1 MCLLITLYYTYCE
14 ILLKS
19 VGIQLA
25 LTKEKQGF
33 TNPVYPIMFAIGGC
47 HLLNDTLQAVI
58 PAMFPVLEAERG
70 LTFTQLGFIF
80 FALNMVAS
88 VLQPVVGYFS
98 DKRPMPYALPIG
110 MTFSLVGMAGLA
122 IAPSYWLIL
131 LSVIIL
137 GFGSAVFHPEG
148 SRVSFLAAG
157 NKRGLSQSI
166 YQVGGNTGQALAPLI
181 SAFVLVP
188 LGQKG
193 AAVFIIVA
201 AVGIVLLSRISA
213 WYKQQLELEK
223 QNNRKKVLLS
233 SIGELTK
240 RQITIALT
248 LILTI
253 IFARSFYVTN
263 VTSFYIFYLLD
274 EYGLKIAQGQLLIFL
289 FMALGAA
296 GTFFGGPMADR
307 IGRKNV
313 IVLSLLVPLPLCL
326 LLPYV
331 SLWAVGPLLAAI
343 GFFIML
349 SFSVTVIYAQEL
361 VPSKIGTMAGL
372 TVGLAFG
379 MGAIGAVVIGRLM
392 DVIGIFPTMVIAS
405 FLPFIGLVGL
415 MLPKDQKITVT
426 KPSS

>member
-1 MCLLITLYYTYCE
+1 
-14 ILLKS
+14 
-19 VGIQLA
+19 
-25 LTKEKQGF
+25 
-33 TNPVYPIMFAIGGC
+33 MFAIGAC

-58 PAMFPVLEAERG
+58 PAMFPVLEKERG
-70 LTFTQLGFIF
+70 LSFTQLGYIF

-98 DKRPMPYALPIG
+98 DRKPMPYALPIG
-110 MTFSLVGMAGLA
+110 MTFSLIGMAGLA

-137 GFGSAVFHPEG
+137 GLGSAVFHPEG

-157 NKRGLSQSI
+157 SKRGLSQSI

-193 AAVFIIVA
+193 AAIFIAVA
-201 AVGIVLLSRISA
+201 ALGIFILTKISA
-213 WYKQQLELEK
+213 WYKQTLELEK
-223 QNNRKKVLLS
+223 SNNRKKVILS
-233 SIGELTK
+233 SIGDLTK
-240 RQITIALT
+240 KQIGFALA
-248 LILTI
+248 LLLTI

-263 VTSFYIFYLLD
+263 VTSFYIFYLMND
-274 EYGLKIAQGQLLIFL
+274 YGLKIEQGQLYIFL

-313 IVLSLLVPLPLCL
+313 IVLSLLVPLPLCV
-326 LLPYV
+326 LLPHV
-331 SLWAVGPLLAAI
+331 PIWAVGLLLVLI

-349 SFSVTVIYAQEL
+349 SFTVTVIYAQEL

-379 MGAIGAVVIGRLM
+379 MGAIGAVVIGRMM
-392 DVIGIFPTMVIAS
+392 DTIGIFPTMVIAS

-415 MLPKDQKITVT
+415 ALPKDQKIMA
-426 KPSS
+426 PSAE

>member
-1 MCLLITLYYTYCE
+1 MT
-14 ILLKS
+14 S
-19 VGIQLA
+19 VKQTEHLA
-25 LTKEKQGF
+25 
-33 TNPVYPIMFAIGGC
+33 NPVYPIMFAIGAC

-58 PAMFPVLEAERG
+58 PAMFPVLAKERG
-70 LTFTQLGFIF
+70 LSFTQLGYIY

-98 DKRPMPYALPIG
+98 DRKPRPYALPIG

-122 IAPSYWLIL
+122 IAPNYWLIL
-131 LSVIIL
+131 ISVIIL

-157 NKRGLSQSI
+157 TKRGLSQSI
-166 YQVGGNTGQALAPLI
+166 YQVGGNSGQALAPLI

-193 AAVFIIVA
+193 AAVFIAVA
-201 AVGIVLLSRISA
+201 ALGIFILSKISA
-213 WYKQQLELEK
+213 WYKKQLEMEK
-223 QNNRKKVLLS
+223 ENNRKKVLLS
-233 SIGELTK
+233 SIGNLTK
-240 RQITIALT
+240 KQVGIALT
-248 LILTI
+248 LLLII

-263 VTSFYIFYLLD
+263 VTSFYIFYLMED
-274 EYGLKIAQGQLLIFL
+274 YGLKIEQGQLYIFL

-326 LLPYV
+326 LLPHAP
-331 SLWAVGPLLAAI
+331 LWAVGILLFLI

-349 SFSVTVIYAQEL
+349 SFSVTVIYSQEL

-379 MGAIGAVVIGRLM
+379 MGAIGAVVLGRLM
-392 DVIGIFPTMVIAS
+392 DTIGIFPTMVIAS

-415 MLPKDQKITVT
+415 ALPKDRKITAPT
-426 KPSS
+426 AP